1 MQTPA
6 APDADHLDALI
17 GRAAHLA
24 LWLAGQVR
32 EMLAP
37 LPGKVLEAPF
47 LRHLLRHYLVP
58 AEAALRRAV
67 HLIAADMSAPRAPLR
82 PLRPLRPPPRVIVP
96 LEPVKRETVRPPT
109 FRLTE
114 PQPRPQTDFIPEHLR
129 PRIRVLS
136 PDAPLA
142 SPPPASQPRQRAS
155 LESRLRRRFAALDA
169 ALANPEREARRLLRL
184 QARKTPRKPL
194 LAFAR
199 IPGYRARPL
208 QESGRSA
215 LSSINAELVA
225 RHLNTS

>member
-67 HLIAADMSAPRAPLR
+67 HLIAADMPAPRAPLR
-82 PLRPLRPPPRVIVP
+82 PLRPLPRVIAP
-96 LEPVKRETVRPPT
+96 LNPVKRETVRPPT

-114 PQPRPQTDFIPEHLR
+114 PQPRPQTDYIPEHLR

-142 SPPPASQPRQRAS
+142 SPPPASQPRPRAS

-184 QARKTPRKPL
+184 QARQTPRKPL